1 MKPVIITPYKNMKKF
16 KDEIEK
22 TINKLL
28 EMGHII
34 PSSSPFASS
43 FVLVKN
49 KDGTMR
55 ICIEYHMLNNK
66 TIKNQYP
73 IPRIDKLIDELH
85 GAVYFSK
92 IDLRSRYHQIQVRE
106 EDIHKTTFIC
116 HYEH

>member
-1 MKPVIITPYKNMKKF
+1 VKPVIITPYKNMKKF

-34 PSSSPFASS
+34 PSSSPFDSS

-55 ICIEYHMLNNK
+55 I
-66 TIKNQYP
+66 
-73 IPRIDKLIDELH
+73 
-85 GAVYFSK
+85 
-92 IDLRSRYHQIQVRE
+92 
-106 EDIHKTTFIC
+106 
-116 HYEH
+116 